1 MAPITQEVTPANAAS
16 TRRSDA
22 VGMEIPVAVHASRY
36 SAASRGTAKA
46 LPSVH
51 EETRTVIVFPQ
62 GAVVRLSATMIQGEL
77 VVLTNLQSGADVLCK
92 VANVKAQPGIQNYV
106 DLEFTQRAPG
116 FWGDCFS
123 SGAPRAEK
131 TAVPEASAASG
142 QPPAKEAA
150 PAPVPVRIQQVEA
163 PERPAVMQPKPVPSP
178 LVSEPQPIAVAAKRD
193 DATGPS
199 TPVPALLNPPV
210 PSVPAAAP
218 VAPVVESAGIS
229 SASTQIAA
237 APAAA
242 STREFGRGL
251 SGSLLAET
259 ASSSA
264 PRAVDFR
271 SGEVSSPSSSKK
283 MLFIGVAAVA
293 VLALTGGGFLLYR
306 QGRSSAQAS
315 VAPEAAQQVS
325 SSSAATSVPPGDGS
339 MVTVS
344 AEPVVVSA
352 VTENPS
358 AAPQNPNAPKSASA
372 PADGSR
378 RPSIPVEKL
387 SRPTFKGAAE
397 VNSME
402 APVLS
407 AEANQPVLGTGLVAG
422 RDGAPALGS
431 LPAAPSAEG
440 GRIDP
445 PKLTSSPSA
454 IYPAMAR
461 NGNIEGVV
469 VVDAL
474 VDANGTVTQAQAVSG
489 PTLLR
494 QAAAD
499 SVRSWKYQPAKLNG
513 QPIAVHTQVS
523 VDFHLNAS
531 SAVTGSGAPAN
542 SIAATSSSL
551 PPSAAPA
558 AAPAASGTG
567 VIQAPKLIASPP
579 PVYPSNA
586 RSSNVEGV
594 VVLDLLVDE
603 TGKVTQAK
611 IVSGP
616 ALLQLAAVE
625 AVHSWK
631 YQPARQDGRPVAQHT
646 QVTINFRLR

>member
-1 MAPITQEVTPANAAS
+1 MAPMTQEVTPANAGS

-22 VGMEIPVAVHASRY
+22 VGMEIPVVVHASRY

-62 GAVVRLSATMIQGEL
+62 GAVVRLSAAMIQGEL
-77 VVLTNLQSGADVLCK
+77 VVLTNQQTGADVLCK

-131 TAVPEASAASG
+131 SAEPEAPAAAG

-150 PAPVPVRIQQVEA
+150 PVPVPAPTQQVEV
-163 PERPAVMQPKPVPSP
+163 PERSAAMQPKPVPP
-178 LVSEPQPIAVAAKRD
+178 PVVSEPQPSAVAAKRD
-193 DATGPS
+193 DATGSS
-199 TPVPALLNPPV
+199 TAVPAPPNPPV
-210 PSVPAAAP
+210 PSVPATAP
-218 VAPVVESAGIS
+218 VAPVVESAGLS

-237 APAAA
+237 VPAAV
-242 STREFGRGL
+242 TRDFGRGL

-264 PRAVDFR
+264 PRSVD
-271 SGEVSSPSSSKK
+271 SAEVSSPSSSKK
-283 MLFIGVAAVA
+283 MLFIGVAAVV

-315 VAPEAAQQVS
+315 VPEAAQQVS
-325 SSSAATSVPPGDGS
+325 SSSAATSSGDGS

-372 PADGSR
+372 PADDSR
-378 RPSIPVEKL
+378 RPGIPVEKL
-387 SRPTFKGAAE
+387 SRPKFKGAAE

-402 APVLS
+402 PPVLS

-422 RDGAPALGS
+422 RDGAAAPGS
-431 LPAAPSAEG
+431 VPAAPGAEG

-445 PKLTSSPSA
+445 PKLASSPSA

-461 NGNIEGVV
+461 NSNIEGVV

-474 VDANGTVTQAQAVSG
+474 VDASGTVTQAQAVSG

-523 VDFHLNAS
+523 VDFHLNAAS
-531 SAVTGSGAPAN
+531 VVTGSGAPAN
-542 SIAATSSSL
+542 SIAATSSL
-551 PPSAAPA
+551 PPSAAPV
-558 AAPAASGTG
+558 AAPAAPATG

-579 PVYPSNA
+579 PVYPNNA
-586 RSSNVEGV
+586 RSSSVEGV

-611 IVSGP
+611 VVSGP
-616 ALLQLAAVE
+616 VLLQPAAVE

-631 YQPARQDGRPVAQHT
+631 YQPARQNGQPVAQHT
-646 QVTINFRLR
+646 QVSINFRLR